1 MKRLALI
8 LSAGVIVTMLSGC
21 GQADEYLQ
29 TRFLEKSGILEDQ
42 EYQQYSEMKQ
52 NNQLG
57 ENGTFNDTDIFTE
70 TVVTDVGSGSVHVT
84 FAENRYLDIR
94 YYLDNGM
101 TERIDTTQC
110 YLNPGDTIYASVE
123 SKNPNSNLYALS
135 TYRIYEYDGEN
146 TIKNK
151 TTYPIEDKDKLVYQI
166 PSTFTGSEI
175 AIVPVGEYPNRQL
188 TMKAFYI
195 DDSQQENEL
204 ANAGTWT
211 INDEECTGNSASIS
225 PIVSYVLKYKFD
237 IDNYFFVAASPK
249 CFTEHPDQ
257 EGIVEFL
264 EANPTDEDME
274 YSVELHP
281 YLKLTISLSE
291 NGTIAINDNI
301 AETIK
306 KNKSW
311 TCEKLKYGD
320 VIVVESAGECKIPA
334 DDCKHVKV
342 GKDPITHGYRYTLK
356 IVPETMD
363 TISDAIDIDEYVTIT
378 LPDTAEHGTCKYKLD
393 GKSVSG
399 TVQPRESQKLTVT
412 YVLTDPN
419 YEFDNANIWNRM
431 QGIVGNMEKTETIAV
446 DSSMNNTTIDPDAF
460 FSISKKGDQL

>member
-21 GQADEYLQ
+21 GQVDEYLQ
-29 TRFLEKSGILEDQ
+29 TRFLEKSGILDDQ
-42 EYQQYSEMKQ
+42 EYQRYSEMKQ
-52 NNQLG
+52 NDQLG
-57 ENGTFNDTDIFTE
+57 EDGTFNDTDIFTE
-70 TVVTDVGSGSVHVT
+70 TAVTDVDAGSVHVT
-84 FAENRYLDIR
+84 FAENRYLDIQ
-94 YYLDNGM
+94 YYLDSDM

-110 YLNPGDTIYASVE
+110 YLNPGDTIFASVE
-123 SKNPNSNLYALS
+123 SENPNSNLYALS
-135 TYRIYEYDGEN
+135 TYRIYEYDSEN
-146 TIKNK
+146 NVKNE
-151 TTYPIEDKDKLVYQI
+151 TTYPIEDKDNLVYQI

-175 AIVPVGEYPNRQL
+175 SIVPVGEYPDRQL

-195 DDSQQENEL
+195 DDSQQEKEL

-211 INDEECTGNSASIS
+211 INDEDCTGNSASIS

-237 IDNYFFVAASPK
+237 KDNYFFVAASPK

-291 NGTIAINDNI
+291 NGTIELNDNT
-301 AETIK
+301 ADTIK

-320 VIVVESAGECKIPA
+320 VLVVESAGECKISA
-334 DDCKHVKV
+334 GDYNHIKV
-342 GKDPITHGYRYTLK
+342 SKDPITHGYRYTLQ
-356 IVPETMD
+356 IVAETTD
-363 TISDAIDIDEYVTIT
+363 TISDDIDIDEYVTIT
-378 LPDTAEHGTCKYKLD
+378 LPETAEHGTCKYKLD

-399 TVQPRESQKLTVT
+399 TVQLQESQKLTVT
-412 YVLTDPN
+412 YAITDSD
-419 YEFDNANIWNRM
+419 YEFDNASVWNWV

-446 DSSMNNTTIDPDAF
+446 DSSMNNTTIDPDTF
-460 FSISKKGDQL
+460 FSISKKGE

>member
-8 LSAGVIVTMLSGC
+8 LSAGVVVTMLSGC
-21 GQADEYLQ
+21 GQVDEYLQ
-29 TRFLEKSGILEDQ
+29 NRFLEKSGILEDQ

-57 ENGTFNDTDIFTE
+57 EDGTFNDTDVFTE
-70 TVVTDVGSGSVHVT
+70 TTVTDVADGSVHVT
-84 FAENRYLDIR
+84 FAENRYLDIQ
-94 YYLDNGM
+94 YYLDSDM
-101 TERIDTTQC
+101 TQRIDTTQC

-135 TYRIYEYDGEN
+135 TYRIYEYDSEN
-146 TIKNK
+146 TVKNE
-151 TTYPIEDKDKLVYQI
+151 TTYPIEDKDNLVYQI

-175 AIVPVGEYPNRQL
+175 SIVPIGEYPDRKL

-195 DDSQQENEL
+195 DDSQQEKEL

-237 IDNYFFVAASPK
+237 KDNYFFVAASPK
-249 CFTEHPDQ
+249 CFTEQPDQ
-257 EGIVEFL
+257 KGIVEFL
-264 EANPTDEDME
+264 EANPTDEGME

-281 YLKLTISLSE
+281 YLTLTISLSE
-291 NGTIAINDNI
+291 NGTISLDDNI

-320 VIVVESAGECKIPA
+320 VLVVESAGECKISA
-334 DDCKHVKV
+334 GDYKHIKV
-342 GKDPITHGYRYTLK
+342 SKDPITHGYRYTLQ
-356 IVPETMD
+356 IVAETTD
-363 TISDAIDIDEYVTIT
+363 TISDDIDIDEYVTIT
-378 LPDTAEHGTCKYKLD
+378 LPETAAHGTCKYKLD

-399 TVQPRESQKLTVT
+399 TVQLQESQKLTVT
-412 YVLTDPN
+412 YAITDSD
-419 YEFDNANIWNRM
+419 YEFENANVWNWM

-460 FSISKKGDQL
+460 FSISKKGE

>member
-8 LSAGVIVTMLSGC
+8 LSAGVVVTMLSGC
-21 GQADEYLQ
+21 GQVDEYLQ
-29 TRFLEKSGILEDQ
+29 NRFLEKSGILEDQ

-57 ENGTFNDTDIFTE
+57 EDGTFNDTDVFTE
-70 TVVTDVGSGSVHVT
+70 TTVTDVADGSVHVT
-84 FAENRYLDIR
+84 FAENRYLDIQ
-94 YYLDNGM
+94 YYLDSDM
-101 TERIDTTQC
+101 TQRIDTTQC

-123 SKNPNSNLYALS
+123 SKNPNSNLYTLS
-135 TYRIYEYDGEN
+135 TYRIYEYDSEN
-146 TIKNK
+146 TVKNE
-151 TTYPIEDKDKLVYQI
+151 TTYPIEDKDNLVYQI

-175 AIVPVGEYPNRQL
+175 SIVPIGEYPDRKL

-195 DDSQQENEL
+195 DDSQQEKEL

-237 IDNYFFVAASPK
+237 KDNYFFVAASPK
-249 CFTEHPDQ
+249 CFTEQPDQ
-257 EGIVEFL
+257 KGIVEFL

-281 YLKLTISLSE
+281 YLTLTISLSE
-291 NGTIAINDNI
+291 NGTISLDDNI

-320 VIVVESAGECKIPA
+320 VLVVESAGECKISA
-334 DDCKHVKV
+334 GDYKHIKV
-342 GKDPITHGYRYTLK
+342 SKDPITHGYRYTLQ
-356 IVPETMD
+356 IVAETTD
-363 TISDAIDIDEYVTIT
+363 TISDDIDIDEYVTIT
-378 LPDTAEHGTCKYKLD
+378 LPETAAHGTCKYKLD

-399 TVQPRESQKLTVT
+399 TVQLQESQKLTVT
-412 YVLTDPN
+412 YAITDSD
-419 YEFDNANIWNRM
+419 YEFENANVWNWM

-460 FSISKKGDQL
+460 FSISKKGE

>member
-8 LSAGVIVTMLSGC
+8 LSAGVVVTMLSGC
-21 GQADEYLQ
+21 GQVDEYLQ
-29 TRFLEKSGILEDQ
+29 NRFLEKSGILEDQ

-57 ENGTFNDTDIFTE
+57 EDGTFNDTDVFTE
-70 TVVTDVGSGSVHVT
+70 TTVTDVADGSVHVT
-84 FAENRYLDIR
+84 FAENRYLDIQ
-94 YYLDNGM
+94 YYLDSDM
-101 TERIDTTQC
+101 TQRIDTTQC

-135 TYRIYEYDGEN
+135 TYRIYEYDSEN
-146 TIKNK
+146 TVKNE
-151 TTYPIEDKDKLVYQI
+151 TTYPIEDKDNLVYQI

-175 AIVPVGEYPNRQL
+175 SIVPIGEYPDRKL

-195 DDSQQENEL
+195 DDSQQEKEL

-237 IDNYFFVAASPK
+237 KDNYFFVAASPK
-249 CFTEHPDQ
+249 CFTEQPDQ
-257 EGIVEFL
+257 KGIVEFL

-281 YLKLTISLSE
+281 YLTLTISLSE
-291 NGTIAINDNI
+291 NGTISLDDNI

-320 VIVVESAGECKIPA
+320 VLVVESAGECKISA
-334 DDCKHVKV
+334 GDYKHIKV
-342 GKDPITHGYRYTLK
+342 SKDPITHGYRYTLQ
-356 IVPETMD
+356 IVAETTD
-363 TISDAIDIDEYVTIT
+363 TISDDIDIDEYVTIT
-378 LPDTAEHGTCKYKLD
+378 LPETAAHGTCKYKLD

-399 TVQPRESQKLTVT
+399 TVQLQESQKLTVT
-412 YVLTDPN
+412 YAITDSD
-419 YEFDNANIWNRM
+419 YEFENANVWNWM

-460 FSISKKGDQL
+460 FSISKKGE

>member
-8 LSAGVIVTMLSGC
+8 LSAGVVVTMLSGC
-21 GQADEYLQ
+21 GQVDEYLQ
-29 TRFLEKSGILEDQ
+29 NRFLEKSGILEDQ

-57 ENGTFNDTDIFTE
+57 EDGTFNDTDVFTE
-70 TVVTDVGSGSVHVT
+70 TAVTDVADGSVHVT
-84 FAENRYLDIR
+84 FAENRYLDIQ
-94 YYLDNGM
+94 YYLDSDM
-101 TERIDTTQC
+101 TQRIDTTQC

-135 TYRIYEYDGEN
+135 TYRIYEYDSEN
-146 TIKNK
+146 TVKNE
-151 TTYPIEDKDKLVYQI
+151 TTYPIEDKDNLVYQI
-166 PSTFTGSEI
+166 PPTFTGSEI
-175 AIVPVGEYPNRQL
+175 SIVPVGEYPDRQL
-188 TMKAFYI
+188 TMKAFYT
-195 DDSQQENEL
+195 DDSQQEKEL

-237 IDNYFFVAASPK
+237 KDNYFFVAASPK
-249 CFTEHPDQ
+249 CFTEQPDQ
-257 EGIVEFL
+257 KGIVEFL

-281 YLKLTISLSE
+281 YLTLTISLSE
-291 NGTIAINDNI
+291 NGTISLDDNI

-320 VIVVESAGECKIPA
+320 VLVVESAGECKISA
-334 DDCKHVKV
+334 GDYKHIKV
-342 GKDPITHGYRYTLK
+342 SKDPITHGYRYTLQ
-356 IVPETMD
+356 IVAETTD
-363 TISDAIDIDEYVTIT
+363 TISDDIDIDEYVTIT
-378 LPDTAEHGTCKYKLD
+378 LPETAAHGTCKYKLD

-399 TVQPRESQKLTVT
+399 TVQLQESQKLTVT
-412 YVLTDPN
+412 YAITDSD
-419 YEFDNANIWNRM
+419 YEFENANVWNWM

-460 FSISKKGDQL
+460 FSISKKGE

>member
-8 LSAGVIVTMLSGC
+8 LSAGVVVTMLSGC
-21 GQADEYLQ
+21 GQVDEYLQ
-29 TRFLEKSGILEDQ
+29 NRFLEKSGILEDQ

-57 ENGTFNDTDIFTE
+57 EDGTFNDTDVFTE
-70 TVVTDVGSGSVHVT
+70 TTVTDVADVSVHVT
-84 FAENRYLDIR
+84 FAENRYLDIQ
-94 YYLDNGM
+94 YYLDSDM
-101 TERIDTTQC
+101 TQRIDTTQC

-135 TYRIYEYDGEN
+135 TYRIYEYDSEN
-146 TIKNK
+146 TVKNE
-151 TTYPIEDKDKLVYQI
+151 TTYPIEDKDNLVYQI

-175 AIVPVGEYPNRQL
+175 SIVPIGEYPDRKL

-195 DDSQQENEL
+195 DDSQQEKEL

-237 IDNYFFVAASPK
+237 KDNYFFVAASPK
-249 CFTEHPDQ
+249 CFTEQPDQ
-257 EGIVEFL
+257 KGIVEFL

-281 YLKLTISLSE
+281 YLTLTISLSE
-291 NGTIAINDNI
+291 NGTISLDDNI

-320 VIVVESAGECKIPA
+320 VLVVESAGECKISA
-334 DDCKHVKV
+334 GDYKHIKV
-342 GKDPITHGYRYTLK
+342 SKDPITHGYRYTLQ
-356 IVPETMD
+356 IVAETTD
-363 TISDAIDIDEYVTIT
+363 TISDDIDIDEYVTIT
-378 LPDTAEHGTCKYKLD
+378 LPETAAHGTCKYKLD

-399 TVQPRESQKLTVT
+399 TVQLQESQKLTVT
-412 YVLTDPN
+412 YAITDSD
-419 YEFDNANIWNRM
+419 YEFENANVWNWM

-460 FSISKKGDQL
+460 FSISKKGE